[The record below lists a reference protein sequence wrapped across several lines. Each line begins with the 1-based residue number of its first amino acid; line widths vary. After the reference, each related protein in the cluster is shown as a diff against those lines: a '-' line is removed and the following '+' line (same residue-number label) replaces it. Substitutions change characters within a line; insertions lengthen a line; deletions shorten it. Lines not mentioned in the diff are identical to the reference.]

1 MSNKIRELIDKLNYY
16 TKFYDKGENLISDKE
31 WDDLY
36 FELVQLEKETGEYYE
51 DSPTRKINYE
61 VVSSLKKVQ
70 HNHLMLSLAK
80 TKNWA
85 DFVNYF
91 SNIDGGKDIV
101 LMPKLDGL
109 TCSLKYIN
117 GELVSAETRGNG
129 QEGEDILHNV
139 KVIDSIPNKIDY
151 KDELIIDG
159 EVICTYKN
167 FENWN
172 EEFRNPRN
180 FAAGSI
186 RSLDSKVCAKRNLTF
201 ICWNVIIG
209 FEENSSFIYKLG
221 KLDKLGFT
229 TVPWVSTFDLD
240 AKEYIIETSKKLSYP
255 IDGLV
260 ARFDDLAFGRDL
272 GETAH
277 HPKSAYAFKF
287 YDEEYET
294 ILRGI
299 DWSLGRTG
307 VLTPIACFDPIDID
321 GTVITKASLHNLSI
335 LNELSGGY
343 QNVGDKLYIYK
354 ANQIIPQASRW
365 EHQSDGIELSVPLV
379 CPVCGGA
386 TKIQVSDS
394 GTNVLVCTN
403 PACQGKFL
411 NKLDHFCGIKGLD
424 IKGLSL
430 ATLEKIYNWGWVN
443 TLADLYNLKNYR
455 DIWINKPGFGIASVD
470 KILNAIENSKDT
482 TLESF
487 ISAIGIP
494 TIGKTISKEIIKYVP
509 TYENFRELILE
520 KFDWSTYDGFGI
532 ITSDFINNFDYT
544 EADNVFPYLSFKK
557 IEHNQTNQLNGKTF
571 CITGTL
577 KTFKN
582 RAELQ
587 NKIESAGGKV
597 VSAISSKVDYLINNN
612 IESTSS
618 KNLAARKLNISIISE
633 EEVKKFLT
641 F

>member
-1 MSNKIRELIDKLNYY
+1 MEEIIKQLNEWTKL
-16 TKFYDKGENLISDKE
+16 YDEGHPIVTDKE
-31 WDDLY
+31 WDELY
-36 FELVQLEKETGEYYE
+36 FKLVKMEKEAGYSLPE
-51 DSPTRKINYE
+51 SPTRKINYE

-109 TCSLKYIN
+109 TCSLRYVN

-129 QEGEDILHNV
+129 QEGEDILHNA
-139 KVIDSIPNKIDY
+139 KVISSIPNKISY

-172 EEFRNPRN
+172 EEFKNPRN
-180 FAAGSI
+180 FSAGSI

-201 ICWNVIIG
+201 VCWNVIIG
-209 FEENSSFIYKLG
+209 FEENNSFIYKMG
-221 KLDKLGFT
+221 QLDKLGFI

-260 ARFDDLAFGRDL
+260 ARFDDLAFGREL

-294 ILRGI
+294 TLRGI

-343 QNVGDKLYIYK
+343 QNIGDKLYIYK
-354 ANQIIPQASRW
+354 ANQIIPQVSHW
-365 EHQSDGIELSVPLV
+365 EHQNDGIELSVPLV
-379 CPVCGGA
+379 CPICGGA
-386 TKIQVSDS
+386 TEIQISDS

-403 PACQGKFL
+403 PTCQGKFL
-411 NKLDHFCGIKGLD
+411 NKLDHFCGVKGLD

-470 KILNAIENSKDT
+470 KILNAIENSKNT

-494 TIGKTISKEIIKYVP
+494 TIGKTISKEIVKYVP

-582 RAELQ
+582 RAEFQ

-597 VSAISSKVDYLINNN
+597 VSAINSKVDYLINNN

-618 KNLAARKLNISIISE
+618 KNLTARKLNIPIISE

>member
-91 SNIDGGKDIV
+91 SNIGSGKDIV

-109 TCSLKYIN
+109 TCSLRYIN

-129 QEGEDILHNV
+129 QEGEDILHNA
-139 KVIDSIPNKIDY
+139 KVIDSILNKIDY

-221 KLDKLGFT
+221 KLDKLGFI

-240 AKEYIIETSKKLSYP
+240 AKEYIIEKSKELSYP

-294 ILRGI
+294 TLRGI

-354 ANQIIPQASRW
+354 ANQIIPQVSRW

-379 CPVCGGA
+379 CPICGGA
-386 TKIQVSDS
+386 TEIQISDS

-403 PACQGKFL
+403 LTCQGKFL
-411 NKLDHFCGIKGLD
+411 NKLDHFCGVKGLD

-470 KILNAIENSKDT
+470 KILNAIENSKNT

-494 TIGKTISKEIIKYVP
+494 TIGKTISKEIVKYVP

-618 KNLAARKLNISIISE
+618 KNLAARKLNIPIISE

>member
-1 MSNKIRELIDKLNYY
+1 MEEIIKQLNEWTKL
-16 TKFYDKGENLISDKE
+16 YDEGHPIVTDKE
-31 WDDLY
+31 WDELY
-36 FELVQLEKETGEYYE
+36 FKLVKMEKEAGYSLPE
-51 DSPTRKINYE
+51 SPTRKINYE

-109 TCSLKYIN
+109 TCSLRYVN

-129 QEGEDILHNV
+129 QEGEDIFHNA
-139 KVIDSIPNKIDY
+139 KVISSIPNKISY

-172 EEFRNPRN
+172 EEFKNPRN
-180 FAAGSI
+180 FSAGSI

-201 ICWNVIIG
+201 VCWNVIIG
-209 FEENSSFIYKLG
+209 FEENNSFIYKMG
-221 KLDKLGFT
+221 QLDKLGFI

-260 ARFDDLAFGRDL
+260 ARFDDLAFGREL

-294 ILRGI
+294 TLRGI

-335 LNELSGGY
+335 MEEILG
-343 QNVGDKLYIYK
+343 KPYIGQK
-354 ANQIIPQASRW
+354 VWVSKRNMIIPQ
-365 EHQSDGIELSVPLV
+365 IEK
-379 CPVCGGA
+379 A
-386 TKIQVSDS
+386 E
-394 GTNVLVCTN
+394 
-403 PACQGKFL
+403 
-411 NKLDHFCGIKGLD
+411 KLEQI
-424 IKGLSL
+424 
-430 ATLEKIYNWGWVN
+430 
-443 TLADLYNLKNYR
+443 
-455 DIWINKPGFGIASVD
+455 
-470 KILNAIENSKDT
+470 NAI
-482 TLESF
+482 
-487 ISAIGIP
+487 
-494 TIGKTISKEIIKYVP
+494 
-509 TYENFRELILE
+509 
-520 KFDWSTYDGFGI
+520 
-532 ITSDFINNFDYT
+532 
-544 EADNVFPYLSFKK
+544 
-557 IEHNQTNQLNGKTF
+557 
-571 CITGTL
+571 
-577 KTFKN
+577 
-582 RAELQ
+582 
-587 NKIESAGGKV
+587 
-597 VSAISSKVDYLINNN
+597 
-612 IESTSS
+612 
-618 KNLAARKLNISIISE
+618 
-633 EEVKKFLT
+633 
-641 F
+641 

>member
-91 SNIDGGKDIV
+91 SNIGSGKDIV

-109 TCSLKYIN
+109 TCSLRYIN

-129 QEGEDILHNV
+129 QEGEDILHNA
-139 KVIDSIPNKIDY
+139 KVIDSILNKIDY

-221 KLDKLGFT
+221 KLDKLGFI

-240 AKEYIIETSKKLSYP
+240 AKEYIIEKSKELSYP

-294 ILRGI
+294 TLRGI

-354 ANQIIPQASRW
+354 ANQIIPQVSRW

-379 CPVCGGA
+379 CPICGGA
-386 TKIQVSDS
+386 TEIQISDS

-403 PACQGKFL
+403 LTCQGKFL
-411 NKLDHFCGIKGLD
+411 NKLDHFCGVKGLD

-470 KILNAIENSKDT
+470 KILNAIENSKNT

-494 TIGKTISKEIIKYVP
+494 TIGKTISKEIVKYVP

>member
-1 MSNKIRELIDKLNYY
+1 MEEIIKQLNEWTKL
-16 TKFYDKGENLISDKE
+16 YDEGRPTVSDKK
-31 WDDLY
+31 WDELY
-36 FELVQLEKETGEYYE
+36 FKLVEMEKEAGYSLPN
-51 DSPTRKINYE
+51 SPTKKINYE
-61 VVSSLKKVQ
+61 AVSSLKKVQ

-91 SNIDGGKDIV
+91 SNIDSGKDIV

-109 TCSLKYIN
+109 TCSLRYIN

-129 QEGEDILHNV
+129 QEGEDILHNA
-139 KVIDSIPNKIDY
+139 KVISSIPNKIDY

-167 FENWN
+167 FENWK
-172 EEFRNPRN
+172 EEFKNPRN

-186 RSLDSKVCAKRNLTF
+186 RSLDSKICANRNLTF
-201 ICWNVIIG
+201 VCWNVIIG
-209 FEENSSFIYKLG
+209 FEENSSFIYKLE
-221 KLDKLGFT
+221 KLDKLGFIT
-229 TVPWVSTFDLD
+229 IPWVSTFDLD
-240 AKEYIIETSKKLSYP
+240 AKEYIIEKSKELSYP

-260 ARFDDLAFGRDL
+260 ARFDDLVFGREL

-294 ILRGI
+294 TLRGI
-299 DWSLGRTG
+299 EWSLGRTG
-307 VLTPIACFDPIDID
+307 VLTPIACFDPVDID

-365 EHQSDGIELSVPLV
+365 EHQNDGIELSVPLV

-386 TKIQVSDS
+386 TEIQVSDS

-403 PACQGKFL
+403 PDCQGKFL
-411 NKLDHFCGIKGLD
+411 NKLDHFCGVKGLD

-455 DIWINKPGFGIASVD
+455 DIWINKPGFGVASVD
-470 KILNAIENSKDT
+470 KILNAIENSKNT

-494 TIGKTISKEIIKYVP
+494 TIGKTISKEIVKYVS
-509 TYENFRELILE
+509 TYENFRELIFE

-618 KNLAARKLNISIISE
+618 KNLAARKLNIPIISE

>member
-91 SNIDGGKDIV
+91 SNIGSGKDIV

-109 TCSLKYIN
+109 TCSLRYIN

-129 QEGEDILHNV
+129 QEGEDILHNA
-139 KVIDSIPNKIDY
+139 KVIDSILNKIDY

-221 KLDKLGFT
+221 KLDKLGFI

-240 AKEYIIETSKKLSYP
+240 AKEYIIEKSKELSYP

-294 ILRGI
+294 TLREI

-354 ANQIIPQASRW
+354 ANQIIPQVSRW

-379 CPVCGGA
+379 CPICGGA

-544 EADNVFPYLSFKK
+544 EADNVFLYLSFKK

-618 KNLAARKLNISIISE
+618 KNLAARKLNIPIISE

>member
-1 MSNKIRELIDKLNYY
+1 MEEIIKQLNEWTKL
-16 TKFYDKGENLISDKE
+16 YDEGHPVVSDKE
-31 WDDLY
+31 WNELY
-36 FELVQLEKETGEYYE
+36 FKLVKMEKEAGYSLP

-109 TCSLKYIN
+109 TCSLRYIN

-129 QEGEDILHNV
+129 QEGEDILHNA
-139 KVIDSIPNKIDY
+139 KIISSIPNKIDY

-172 EEFRNPRN
+172 EEFKNPRN

-201 ICWNVIIG
+201 VCWNVIIG
-209 FEENSSFIYKLG
+209 FEENNSFIYKMEY
-221 KLDKLGFT
+221 LDRLGFT
-229 TVPWVSTFDLD
+229 TIPWVSTFDLD
-240 AKEYIIETSKKLSYP
+240 AKEYIIENSKKLSYP

-260 ARFDDLAFGRDL
+260 ARFDDLAFGREL

-294 ILRGI
+294 TLRGI

-343 QNVGDKLYIYK
+343 QNIGDKLYIYK

-365 EHQSDGIELSVPLV
+365 EHQNDGIELSVPLV

-386 TKIQVSDS
+386 TEIQVSDS

-403 PACQGKFL
+403 PTCQGKFL
-411 NKLDHFCGIKGLD
+411 NKLDHFCGVKGLD

-455 DIWINKPGFGIASVD
+455 DIWINKPGFGVASVD
-470 KILNAIENSKDT
+470 KILNAIENSKNT

-494 TIGKTISKEIIKYVP
+494 TIGKTISKEIVKYVP

-544 EADNVFPYLSFKK
+544 EADNVFPYLSFKE

-618 KNLAARKLNISIISE
+618 KNLAARKLNIPIISE

>member
-91 SNIDGGKDIV
+91 SNIGSGKDIV

-109 TCSLKYIN
+109 TCSLRYIN

-129 QEGEDILHNV
+129 QEGEDILHNA
-139 KVIDSIPNKIDY
+139 KVIDSILNKIDY

-221 KLDKLGFT
+221 KLDKLGFI

-240 AKEYIIETSKKLSYP
+240 AKEYIIEKSKELSYP

-294 ILRGI
+294 TLRGI

>member
-1 MSNKIRELIDKLNYY
+1 MEEIIKQLNEWTKL
-16 TKFYDKGENLISDKE
+16 YDEGHPAVSDKE
-31 WDDLY
+31 WDELY
-36 FELVQLEKETGEYYE
+36 FKLVAMEKEAGFSLPE
-51 DSPTRKINYE
+51 SPTRKINYE
-61 VVSSLKKVQ
+61 IVSSLKKVQ

-91 SNIDGGKDIV
+91 SNIGSGKDIV

-109 TCSLKYIN
+109 TCSLRYIN

-129 QEGEDILHNV
+129 QEGEDILHNA

-186 RSLDSKVCAKRNLTF
+186 RSLDSKVCAKRNLSF

-221 KLDKLGFT
+221 KLNKLGFI

-240 AKEYIIETSKKLSYP
+240 AKEYIIEKSKELSYP

-411 NKLDHFCGIKGLD
+411 NKLDHFCGTKGLD

-597 VSAISSKVDYLINNN
+597 VSAVSAKVDYLINNN
-612 IESTSS
+612 IDSTSS
-618 KNLAARKLNISIISE
+618 KNLAARKLNIPIISE

>member
-1 MSNKIRELIDKLNYY
+1 MEEIIKQLNEWTKLYDEGCPTVNDK
-16 TKFYDKGENLISDKE
+16 K
-31 WDDLY
+31 WDELY
-36 FELVQLEKETGEYYE
+36 FKLVEMEKEAGYSLPN
-51 DSPTRKINYE
+51 SPTRKINYE

-85 DFVNYF
+85 DFINYF
-91 SNIDGGKDIV
+91 SNIDSGKDIV

-109 TCSLKYIN
+109 TCSLRYIN

-129 QEGEDILHNV
+129 QEGEDILHNA
-139 KVIDSIPNKIDY
+139 KVISSIPNKIDY

-172 EEFRNPRN
+172 EEFKNPRN

-201 ICWNVIIG
+201 VCWNVIIG

-221 KLDKLGFT
+221 ELDKLGFIT
-229 TVPWVSTFDLD
+229 IPWVSDFNLD
-240 AKEYIIETSKKLSYP
+240 AKEYIIEKSKELSYP

-260 ARFDDLAFGRDL
+260 ARFDDLVFGREL

-294 ILRGI
+294 TLRGI
-299 DWSLGRTG
+299 EWSLGRTG

-343 QNVGDKLYIYK
+343 QNIGDRLYIYK
-354 ANQIIPQASRW
+354 ANQIIPQVSRW
-365 EHQSDGIELSVPLV
+365 EHQNDGIELSVPLV

-386 TKIQVSDS
+386 TEIQVSDS

-403 PACQGKFL
+403 LDCQGKFL
-411 NKLDHFCGIKGLD
+411 NKLDHFCGVKGLN

-455 DIWINKPGFGIASVD
+455 DIWINKPGFGVASVD
-470 KILNAIENSKDT
+470 KILNAIENSKNT

-494 TIGKTISKEIIKYVP
+494 TIGKTISKEIVKYVS

-532 ITSDFINNFDYT
+532 ITSNFINNFDYT

-618 KNLAARKLNISIISE
+618 KNLAARKLNIPIISE